1 VIAPHVRHLLVQ
13 AREEELGS
21 DERAHIHVHLISC
34 EACRSFETALARND
48 MALASRELVYRLP
61 ALSSHP
67 SNPVPRLLG
76 VASLGVV
83 AVVLSLT
90 IGLALGQWREDRS
103 RQIEPQSAAAK
114 IPGALALAPS
124 SPSSGFGLISTQGN
138 QLLVRSEAS
147 PDPRIVLSNALSNV
161 AVAPDGRSVA
171 VWLRGELI
179 NNRFA
184 WSLHV
189 LDAIDGTMGP
199 PLVTTL
205 DEVPYGLP
213 RWSSDGTGLIAG
225 TQTPVFRSPQRPG
238 GTTHNSW
245 FAIDVSTSAVSR
257 LGTLEVS
264 LATEVYAWD
273 RQRDLITAGG
283 VVANAD
289 LFTYLIVHGGTV
301 QTFQL
306 PPRYAVRAADGY
318 AGFLVIAGLAA
329 CSGQAGPECLH
340 LAIHD
345 QATFGKIATLSPLTT
360 TVQQLQGIVFRP
372 RSQDLIVSLM
382 EPNRTVR
389 DELWSDLGRGPRRL
403 LAESANAPD
412 RGAVNGIIPRADGSA
427 AFILRFDPSG
437 TGRWYGVLVSLNDN
451 TQMPFEI
458 RTGGNPL
465 ASVVLD
471 PAFARAMVS
480 TGLTPSNT
488 PGRCADGRPQSEI
501 TAAARLPY
509 EPRSPLL
516 QCVLIAEGTS
526 RVYRLNDGR
535 NLQVFEHVGALP
547 AKPTASPVMTGTR
560 TIGSQ
565 SWSWMSVNGQTILST
580 TLPDRV
586 YVELSIPMR
595 SNTTLRLE
603 PESPSAR
610 ALVDAEVNLLQSIAS
625 TLGASN

>member
-1 VIAPHVRHLLVQ
+1 VIAHVRQLLVQ
-13 AREEELGS
+13 AREEELS
-21 DERAHIHVHLISC
+21 SNERALIDGHLISC
-34 EACRSFETALARND
+34 EACRLFETALARND
-48 MALASRELVYRLP
+48 MALASREVVYRLP
-61 ALSSHP
+61 TLPTRASS
-67 SNPVPRLLG
+67 PVPRLLG
-76 VASLGVV
+76 IGSLGVV

-103 RQIEPQSAAAK
+103 RQTEPQSAAAN

-138 QLLVRSEAS
+138 ELLVRSEVS
-147 PDPRIVLSNALSNV
+147 PDSRVVLSDALSNV

-171 VWLRGELI
+171 FWLRGDLV
-179 NNRFA
+179 NNRYA
-184 WSLHV
+184 WSLQV
-189 LDAIDGTMGP
+189 LDAIDGTVGP
-199 PLVTTL
+199 PLVTTV

-245 FAIDVSTSAVSR
+245 FAIDLPTKAVTR
-257 LGTLEVS
+257 LSTLEAS

-289 LFTYLIVHGGTV
+289 LFTYLVVHGGTV
-301 QTFQL
+301 QSFQL
-306 PPRYAVRAADGY
+306 PPRFAVSAADAY

-329 CSGQAGPECLH
+329 CSGQAGSECVH

-345 QATFGKIATLSPLTT
+345 QSTFGEIATLSPLTT
-360 TVQQLQGIVFRP
+360 TVQQLPGVVFRP
-372 RSQDLIVSLM
+372 RSQDLIVSLI

-403 LAESANAPD
+403 LVTNADAAD
-412 RGAVNGIIPRADGSA
+412 RRAVRGVIPRADGSA

-437 TGRWYGVLVSLNDN
+437 TGRWYGVLVSLNDD
-451 TQMPFEI
+451 TQTPFEI

-471 PAFARAMVS
+471 PAFARAMV

-509 EPRSPLL
+509 EPRSPLM

-535 NLQVFEHVGALP
+535 SLQVFEHVGALP

-565 SWSWMSVNGQTILST
+565 SWSWISVNGQTILST

-586 YVELSIPMR
+586 YIELSVPMR

-610 ALVDAEVNLLQSIAS
+610 ALVEAEVDLLQSIVS
-625 TLGASN
+625 TLRASN

>member
-1 VIAPHVRHLLVQ
+1 MIAPHVRHLLVR

-21 DERAHIHVHLISC
+21 DERAHIRVHLISC
-34 EACRSFETALARND
+34 EACRSFESALAHND

-61 ALSSHP
+61 ALSTRP

-76 VASLGVV
+76 MASLGVV

-103 RQIEPQSAAAK
+103 RRTEPQSAAAN

-138 QLLVRSEAS
+138 ELLVRSEAS
-147 PDPRIVLSNALSNV
+147 SDPRIVLSNAWSNV
-161 AVAPDGRSVA
+161 ATAPDGRSVA
-171 VWLRGELI
+171 FWRGDLI
-179 NNRFA
+179 NNGYA

-189 LDAIDGTMGP
+189 LNAIDGTMGP
-199 PLVTTL
+199 PLVTTI

-245 FAIDVSTSAVSR
+245 FAIDLSTSAVSR

-301 QTFQL
+301 QSFQL
-306 PPRYAVRAADGY
+306 PPRFAVRAADAY
-318 AGFLVIAGLAA
+318 AGVLIVAGLAS
-329 CSGQAGPECLH
+329 CSGPAVECLH

-345 QATFGKIATLSPLTT
+345 QATFAKIATLSPLTT
-360 TVQQLQGIVFRP
+360 GQQLLGVVFRP
-372 RSQDLIVSLM
+372 RSQDLIVSLI

-403 LAESANAPD
+403 LAESANAAD
-412 RGAVNGIIPRADGSA
+412 RGAVNGVIPRADGSA
-427 AFILRFDPSG
+427 AFLLRFDPSG
-437 TGRWYGVLVSLNDN
+437 TGRWYGALVSLNDN
-451 TQMPFEI
+451 TQTPFEI

-471 PAFARAMVS
+471 PAFARAMAS
-480 TGLTPSNT
+480 TGPTPSNT

-535 NLQVFEHVGALP
+535 NLQLFEHVGALP

-565 SWSWMSVNGQTILST
+565 SWSWVSVNGQTVLST

-586 YVELSIPMR
+586 YMELSVPMD
-595 SNTTLRLE
+595 SSMKLRLE

-610 ALVDAEVNLLQSIAS
+610 ALVEAEVDLLQSIAS
-625 TLGASN
+625 TLRASN